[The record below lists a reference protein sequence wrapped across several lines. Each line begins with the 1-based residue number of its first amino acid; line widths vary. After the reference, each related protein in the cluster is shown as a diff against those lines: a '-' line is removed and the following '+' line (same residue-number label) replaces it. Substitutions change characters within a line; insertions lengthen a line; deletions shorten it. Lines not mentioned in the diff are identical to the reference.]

1 MQDRDENT
9 NTLFEASVPQK
20 NLRRLAAGL
29 QCMSKIGIEVSFE
42 IMRPRVL
49 LRVLDDAKTAFFTN
63 CYEMDFFEQYQV
75 HTSADETLKFKV
87 LLKPL
92 TSILRSLR
100 TVERLQITFFESP
113 MACSLSLRLFCAR
126 GIVKTHSFQVGQR
139 QVEIYQ
145 VLFNRQAQGPNRFV
159 IKPKVLCDILDQIHG
174 ADQIVFTLSRQRAVV
189 ASHHHSIDE
198 EGISVKSE
206 IDVPISELEQ
216 LVLRHMEKESVSM
229 IMCLT
234 EIKSFLH
241 YCMASGVQANHVSVF
256 FSGNGAPMLFS
267 TQGVY
272 HAELILATVAEEVV
286 QQEEEEENCMLA
298 DGLSLG
304 GRGTGNAIQAS
315 NIVRTPHRKRRK
327 TTPAPEEAVVDRTMV
342 VRDEDGGGALDK
354 TMFVGD
360 VDGDGALDKTM
371 VVGVGSST
379 PALDRTML
387 IEHDDNILEKTMR
400 VGDNDENDDADESGP
415 FIPASQEMASD
426 AGSSSSSEDLW

>member
-1 MQDRDENT
+1 M
-9 NTLFEASVPQK
+9 PQK

-159 IKPKVLCDILDQIHG
+159 IKPKVLCDILDQIHE
-174 ADQIVFTLSRQRAVV
+174 DLENYP
-189 ASHHHSIDE
+189 SIYQNFE
-198 EGISVKSE
+198 KTIYTNLNKISDSIKKYQKLNLIALNHNQPKSLIKGFIQFCE
-206 IDVPISELEQ
+206 
-216 LVLRHMEKESVSM
+216 EKE
-229 IMCLT
+229 IPF
-234 EIKSFLH
+234 EI
-241 YCMASGVQANHVSVF
+241 
-256 FSGNGAPMLFS
+256 
-267 TQGVY
+267 
-272 HAELILATVAEEVV
+272 I
-286 QQEEEEENCMLA
+286 
-298 DGLSLG
+298 
-304 GRGTGNAIQAS
+304 
-315 NIVRTPHRKRRK
+315 
-327 TTPAPEEAVVDRTMV
+327 
-342 VRDEDGGGALDK
+342 
-354 TMFVGD
+354 
-360 VDGDGALDKTM
+360 
-371 VVGVGSST
+371 
-379 PALDRTML
+379 
-387 IEHDDNILEKTMR
+387 EKTSEQHLIKGELFIIPDDKILLRIIKKMKR
-400 VGDNDENDDADESGP
+400 QNFVLGQDIGVISYNDTLLKEIVEGGITTITTDFNEMGKKLAQMILNKEQEKIENPNKLIIRNS
-415 FIPASQEMASD
+415 I
-426 AGSSSSSEDLW
+426 